1 MVAPSA
7 GQDDGTGSNK
17 LVSFDMAPQPLGQAL
32 DAYTRT
38 TGMAAL
44 VDQELVAGRRSA
56 SVRGLLTSDQAL
68 RILLAG
74 TKLSVRYAS
83 GGAFIL
89 EPTSTT
95 TISEPAGNFRG
106 EAFRG
111 DRRTYFAD
119 LQDAL
124 AQVLCR
130 RPETQPGRY
139 RLGLQLWIGPTGT
152 ILASHL
158 LDSTGDDRR
167 DAIIAD
173 LLGSARVAAPPA
185 ALPQPVTLVL
195 MTHPAEQS
203 PDCRQAERQAQ

>member
-1 MVAPSA
+1 
-7 GQDDGTGSNK
+7 
-17 LVSFDMAPQPLGQAL
+17 
-32 DAYTRT
+32 
-38 TGMAAL
+38 MAAL

-56 SVRGLLTSDQAL
+56 GVRGLLTSDQAL

-74 TKLSVRYAS
+74 SQLSVRYAS
-83 GGAFIL
+83 GGAFTL
-89 EPTSTT
+89 EPAGATSV
-95 TISEPAGNFRG
+95 SEPAGNAGG

-111 DRRTYFAD
+111 DRRSYFAD

-124 AQVLCR
+124 ARVLCR

-167 DAIIAD
+167 DAIITE
-173 LLGSARVAAPPA
+173 LLGAAKVAVPPV

-195 MTHPAEQS
+195 TAHPAEQS
-203 PDCRQAERQAQ
+203 PDCRQAERLAQ